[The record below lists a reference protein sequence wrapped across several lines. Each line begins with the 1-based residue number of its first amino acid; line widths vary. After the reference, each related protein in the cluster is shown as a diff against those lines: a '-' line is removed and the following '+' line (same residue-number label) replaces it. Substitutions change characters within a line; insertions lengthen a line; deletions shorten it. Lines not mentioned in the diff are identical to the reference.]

1 MPNVERRRSS
11 DGLWDRGVGL
21 RIGWLIA
28 LVGWLWLAMS
38 GHEAQASSMDVY
50 GFSKRCLGMGNAC
63 TATADRIGALHA
75 NPANLGFLTRA
86 VIGVDL
92 GLTLPGFFVDRREG
106 ADPRF
111 DAQLPE
117 ENLDVSVAYA
127 APLGSLFKRRAAIG
141 LALLAPMLQKT
152 RAGSEDWRSPQLP
165 FYDTT
170 PEMMAAMVGMGAR
183 VLDDLA
189 VGVGLSV
196 FGRLEGTSAV
206 ALGIA
211 EQRVFQKHVRMDI
224 IPVATAYAGITWRAL
239 PWLTAALSYQGALAV
254 DYRLDIDVQ
263 IVDVGMLSYQMSGAS
278 QYVPH
283 RLNLGLAAAWE
294 AIDLLAAAD
303 LRVALWS
310 LMPPLST
317 DVRLVL
323 DDASLDED
331 GATRSKLITLAS
343 PEVDPDTRTSWEAH
357 VGVEHLPLGWLALRG
372 GYLFRGTP
380 YPRQDGATNYLD
392 GDAHGLT
399 LGLGL
404 SSSSDQTRARTLI
417 DLGAELLFMGSE
429 TIHKRDPDDPNGD
442 YRFGGWTA
450 FVGLSLQRVF

>member
-1 MPNVERRRSS
+1 MTKVERPRSNREPGERS
-11 DGLWDRGVGL
+11 GLHGL
-21 RIGWLIA
+21 VVLARVVVLISA
-28 LVGWLWLAMS
+28 LSW
-38 GHEAQASSMDVY
+38 AQAGRAASLDVY

-63 TATADRIGALHA
+63 TATADRAGALHA

-92 GLTLPGFFVDRREG
+92 GLTLPSFYVDQRSVT
-106 ADPRF
+106 DPRYE
-111 DAQLPE
+111 AQLPK

-127 APLGSLFKRRAAIG
+127 APLGSFFQRRAAIAF
-141 LALLAPMLQKT
+141 ALLAPMLQKT

-170 PEMMAAMVGMGAR
+170 PEMMAAMVGFGAR

-189 VGVGLSV
+189 VGVALSV

-206 ALGIA
+206 SLGIA

-254 DYRLDIDVQ
+254 DYHLDIEVQ
-263 IVDVGMLSYQMSGAS
+263 IVDVGTLKYQMAGAS

-317 DVRLVL
+317 DVRMVL
-323 DDASLDED
+323 DDSSLDED
-331 GATRSKLITLAS
+331 AATQTQLISLAS
-343 PEVDPDTRTSWEAH
+343 PEVDPDSRTSWEAH
-357 VGVEHLPLGWLALRG
+357 AGVEYTPLGWLALRG

-380 YPRQDGATNYLD
+380 YPRQTGATNYLD
-392 GDAHGLT
+392 GDAHGVT

-404 SSSSDQTRARTLI
+404 SSSSDQTRARTLL

-429 TIHKRDPDDPNGD
+429 RVHKVDADDPTGH
-442 YRFGGWTA
+442 YRFGGWSA
-450 FVGLSLQRVF
+450 FLGLSLQRVF